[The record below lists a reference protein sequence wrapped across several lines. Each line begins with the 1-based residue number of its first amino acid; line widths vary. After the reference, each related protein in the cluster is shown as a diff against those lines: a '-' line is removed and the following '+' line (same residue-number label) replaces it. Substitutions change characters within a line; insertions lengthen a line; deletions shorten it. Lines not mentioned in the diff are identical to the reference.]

1 MGNVVAIEEEKPAKK
16 APARKSS
23 IYAED
28 PRAQFLLVG
37 TNELEKREFYFQV
50 NITGLRRR
58 VFGPYCKRS
67 TAIESFDVL
76 LGEVRQAFCDVENG
90 EGLDRAVDRG
100 QEHVP
105 LPLDLRVCP

>member
-1 MGNVVAIEEEKPAKK
+1 MGNVVEIEQEQPAKK

-37 TNELEKREFYFQV
+37 TNELGEREFYFQV
-50 NITGLRRR
+50 NMTGLRRR
-58 VFGPYCKRS
+58 VFGPYYKRS

-76 LGEVRQAFCDVENG
+76 LEEVRQAFCDVENG
-90 EGLDRAVDRG
+90 EGLGSGADCGKEVI
-100 QEHVP
+100 P